1 VATVEFEADDALAA
15 GRQRRR
21 GMHVKRDPPRG
32 IVFIVFIVFIVVG
45 CRSG

>member
-21 GMHVKRDPPRG
+21 GMRVNRDPPRG
-32 IVFIVFIVFIVVG
+32 IVFIVVG
-45 CRSG
+45 CSGV